1 MTIEE
6 LKNLKKAFD
15 QRVTEIS
22 SRRIGE
28 LFLEADHATDGI
40 SCERISFGGKTYA
53 LAFCV
58 VPKTDAQRK
67 MVKREATQLGHLWR
81 QERKELAD
89 ASVSFLFNQP
99 ASTSSTSVVC
109 IENPLTLLCAT
120 VNLDQ
125 IKGLEQ
131 KLEELQEAVK

>member
-6 LKNLKKAFD
+6 LKNLEKAFG

-28 LFLEADHATDGI
+28 LFLGADNAADGVA
-40 SCERISFGGKTYA
+40 CERLSFGGKTYA

-58 VPKTDAQRK
+58 VPKTNAQCE
-67 MVKREATQLGHLWR
+67 MVKREAIQLGYTWR

-99 ASTSSTSVVC
+99 ASTSSTIVVC
-109 IENPLTLLCAT
+109 IENPLTLLYAT
-120 VNLDQ
+120 MNLDQ
-125 IKGLEQ
+125 IRGLEQ
-131 KLEELQEAVK
+131 KLKELQEAVK